1 MEDTVKIF
9 KNLKE
14 GSVEKSNND
23 STYGVVIVFL
33 DHLKE
38 IKEGQKKMRV
48 ARTNGKL
55 ITKWEM

>member
-9 KNLKE
+9 KNLE

-38 IKEGQKKMRV
+38 IKEGEKKMRV